1 MRALSIASTGMQAQ
15 QTNVETIANNLAN
28 MNTTGFKEQRAEFQD
43 LLYENVQTPGA
54 QTSDQGTYAPNG
66 IQLGAGVKM
75 AAIYR
80 ITTQGDLQ
88 STGNPYDVAVQGPG
102 YFRIQQPD
110 GTDAYTRAGNFS
122 LSPQGQIVTQDGM
135 LVQPGI
141 TIPQNTI
148 SVTINA
154 QGQVNATVAGN
165 TTPQTVGQLELDRF
179 PNEAGLNAVG
189 GNLFLE
195 TPASG
200 NAQAGVPG
208 SPGYGTIQQGFLE
221 TSNVNSVDEITALI
235 TAQRAYEMNS
245 KVVTAADQMMQ
256 QITQMAGA

>member
-15 QTNVETIANNLAN
+15 QTNVEVIANNLAN
-28 MNTTGFKEQRAEFQD
+28 MNTTGFKEQRAEFTD
-43 LLYENVQTPGA
+43 LLYQNVETPGA
-54 QTSDQGTYAPNG
+54 QTSSQGTYAPAG
-66 IQLGAGVKM
+66 IQIGTGVKTG
-75 AAIYR
+75 ATYR
-80 ITTQGDLQ
+80 ITTQGDLT
-88 STGNPYDVAVQGPG
+88 STSNPYDVAVQGSG
-102 YFRIQQPD
+102 YFRIQQAD
-110 GTDAYTRAGNFS
+110 GTDGYTRAGNFA
-122 LSPQGQIVTQDGM
+122 LSPQGQLVTQDGM
-135 LVQPGI
+135 VVQPGI
-141 TIPQNTI
+141 AIPANTV

-165 TTPQTVGQLELDRF
+165 ATPQTVGQLELDRF
-179 PNEAGLNAVG
+179 PNETGLNAVG

-200 NAQAGVPG
+200 APQAGVPG

-245 KVVTAADQMMQ
+245 KVVTAADQMLQ
-256 QITQMAGA
+256 QTSQMAQG

>member
-1 MRALSIASTGMQAQ
+1 MRALSIAATGMAAQ

-43 LLYENVQTPGA
+43 LLYQNIQTPGA

-66 IQLGAGVKM
+66 IQIGAGVRA

-80 ITTQGDLQ
+80 VTTQGDLQ
-88 STGNPYDVAVQGPG
+88 STSNPYDVAVQGAG
-102 YFRIQQPD
+102 YFRIQQAD
-110 GTDAYTRAGNFS
+110 GTDAFTRSGNFS
-122 LSPQGQIVTQDGM
+122 LSPQGQLVTQNG
-135 LVQPGI
+135 LVVQPGI
-141 TIPQNTI
+141 AIPQNTL
-148 SVTINA
+148 SVSINA

-165 TTPQTVGQLELDRF
+165 NTPQTVGQLELTRF
-179 PNEAGLNAVG
+179 PNEAGLNAIG
-189 GNLFLE
+189 SNLYLE

-200 NAQAGVPG
+200 SPQAGVPG
-208 SPGYGTIQQGFLE
+208 SVGYGTIQQGYLE

-245 KVVTAADQMMQ
+245 KVISAADQMLQ
-256 QITQMAGA
+256 QAARLGGA